1 MSVLMT
7 NKVRPSAQS
16 FFTFTTLL
24 YGLLGSGAQLEHTFD
39 KKYPP
44 LAVLLLHFCGVNSL
58 VLIKLGALAKD
69 FSTFSALV
77 WFFSGVNSDV

>member
-1 MSVLMT
+1 MT

-44 LAVLLLHFCGVNSL
+44 LAVLLLLHFCGVNFL

-77 WFFSGVNSDV
+77 WFFSVVNSDA

>member
-1 MSVLMT
+1 MT

-24 YGLLGSGAQLEHTFD
+24 YGRLGSGAELEHTFD
-39 KKYPP
+39 KKYSPTCW
-44 LAVLLLHFCGVNSL
+44 AGAALLWCELFGV
-58 VLIKLGALAKD
+58 IKLGALAKD

-77 WFFSGVNSDV
+77 WFFSGVNSDA